1 MKLLRSLFLMM
12 LICSPSLARSIK
24 LDSSNTLVIQDS
36 IMPGWAE
43 YNIKRLQKLEQR
55 NKQKPI
61 YLLFACPGGY
71 LDEMEKFVDYA
82 KGVPNLDSITIVG
95 YSGCAF
101 IPVLL
106 SGKRYAVDGTD
117 IMFHEIKFVLNSGR
131 FTFRDIEAIYLEF
144 KENTKV
150 YDLLAKGLK
159 MSLEEYNAHTT
170 IDWFIKGPDLLKYNV
185 VDEVVSL
192 DCAVEQKGSLSPE
205 LYEYLDP
212 SLIFAY
218 TNCLKIGE

>member
-12 LICSPSLARSIK
+12 LICSPSLARTIK

-43 YNIKRLQKLEQR
+43 SNIARLQKLEKR
-55 NKQKPI
+55 NKKKPI

-82 KGVPNLDSITIVG
+82 KNIPSLESITIVG

-106 SGKRYAVDGTD
+106 SGKRYGVEGTD
-117 IMFHEIKFVLNSGR
+117 IMFHEIKFMLNQG
-131 FTFRDIEAIYLEF
+131 TYTYRDIEAIYKEF
-144 KENTKV
+144 TKNTEV
-150 YDLLAKGLK
+150 YALLAKGLN
-159 MSLEEYNAHTT
+159 MPLEQYNKLTEV
-170 IDWFIKGPDLLKYNV
+170 DWFIKGPDLLKYNV
-185 VDEVVSL
+185 VHELVNL
-192 DCAVEQKGSLSPE
+192 DCGTKQSGNVSPE
-205 LYEYLDP
+205 LYTYLDP
-212 SLIFAY
+212 SLIFGY
-218 TNCLKIGE
+218 TNCLSIGE